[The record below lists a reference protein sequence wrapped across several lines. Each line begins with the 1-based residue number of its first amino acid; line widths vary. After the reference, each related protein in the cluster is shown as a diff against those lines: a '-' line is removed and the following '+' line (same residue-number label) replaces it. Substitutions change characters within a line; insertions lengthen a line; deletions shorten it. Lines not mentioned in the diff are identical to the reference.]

1 MASTM
6 FDNTQALFQQLE
18 QAKQAFWSSN
28 AHLSEE
34 QRQQLW
40 TQAASLSP
48 STTSFSASHASMA
61 HQTPRSLPAASN
73 MTHLPVW
80 TPPFWSALSPL
91 TPSRR

>member
-1 MASTM
+1 MAATM
-6 FDNTQALFQQLE
+6 FDNQTLFQQLE
-18 QAKQAFWSSN
+18 QAKQTFWTSN

-40 TQAASLSP
+40 TQAASLPP
-48 STTSFSASHASMA
+48 STTGFSASHASMA

-80 TPPFWSALSPL
+80 IPRVWSALSPL
-91 TPSRR
+91 TPSRQ

>member
-1 MASTM
+1 MAATM
-6 FDNTQALFQQLE
+6 FDNQTLFQQLE
-18 QAKQAFWSSN
+18 QAKQTFWSSN

-48 STTSFSASHASMA
+48 STASFNASHASMA
-61 HQTPRSLPAASN
+61 QTPRSLPAASN

-80 TPPFWSALSPL
+80 MPRFWSALSPL
-91 TPSRR
+91 TPSRQ